1 MGILASAK
9 CFDLTYP
16 PRSRNVGSWSPYDS
30 TAAAQCCLC
39 YQRAELANFEKDRLL
54 GGARRW
60 PGPGAGAPGR
70 LVDAEPHKESH
81 LALPPGE
88 SPVELAVS

>member
-16 PRSRNVGSWSPYDS
+16 PRSRNVGSWSQDDS
-30 TAAAQCCLC
+30 TAAGRMATSALSW
-39 YQRAELANFEKDRLL
+39 RISKRTGLL